1 MKDNYKKEK
10 LNNIIHEALSEI
22 MRQEIEF
29 GEGVLVSIGAI
40 DCASDLGRVKVWL
53 DIWPEG
59 AGGKVLTTLDKQQ
72 GLIRKE
78 LARRIEMRRVPKILF
93 IIDKDEIEDERQR
106 NKVEEIL
113 MKIKKEE
120 NER

>member
-1 MKDNYKKEK
+1 M
-10 LNNIIHEALSEI
+10 NNIIHEALSEI

-29 GEGVLVSIGAI
+29 GEGVLVSIGTI
-40 DCASDLGRVKVWL
+40 DCASDLGRAKVWL

-59 AGGKVLTTLDKQQ
+59 AGGKVLTILDKQQ